1 MTRWLPFVLIALC
14 YAAVPPLLAGSDFV
28 MSQVIAS
35 LTIAG
40 VALAW
45 ALLGNLGGMVSFG
58 HAAFFGVG
66 AYVSALLAKH
76 WGLNPFLG
84 VIAGGL
90 GATLASLVTMPAL
103 RLRGPYFAL
112 AILAYAHI
120 FQILA
125 NELTSVTGG
134 AAGIL
139 SIPALPPF
147 LGFTGKT
154 GAYFTIMT
162 ILLIAVLA
170 YKLIRD
176 SYWGLALKAMHDTE
190 DATRVIGVPSTLL
203 KAAMLAVSAFITGV
217 VGAYNAHVIGFLEPN
232 YAFSGLWTVL
242 PIVAAMVGGYRT
254 LSGPIVGAA
263 LIYLLDQ
270 LVFKNILPQGHQIMF
285 GIMLGAMILL
295 SPAGLL
301 PLLARLARS
310 GQDLAGTSRKGKSNA
325 ASA

>member
-1 MTRWLPFVLIALC
+1 MTRWLPFVVIALC
-14 YAAVPPLLAGSDFV
+14 YLAVPPLLAGSDFV

-40 VALAW
+40 VALPW

-66 AYVSALLAKH
+66 AYVSALLAKD
-76 WGLNPFLG
+76 WGVNPFLG
-84 VIAGGL
+84 LIAGGV
-90 GATLASLVTMPAL
+90 GATIASLVTMPAL

-120 FQILA
+120 FRILA
-125 NELTSVTGG
+125 NEMTSVTGG

-139 SIPALPPF
+139 SIPALPSF
-147 LGFTGKT
+147 FGFTGKA

-162 ILLIAVLA
+162 ILMLAVLA

-203 KAAMLAVSAFITGV
+203 KAAMLVVSAFITGV
-217 VGAYNAHVIGFLEPN
+217 VGAYNAHVIGFLEPD

-254 LSGPIVGAA
+254 LAGPIVGAV

-285 GIMLGAMILL
+285 GIMLGAMILFV
-295 SPAGLL
+295 PAGLL
-301 PLLARLARS
+301 PLLAQPFRS
-310 GQDLAGTSRKGKSNA
+310 GPQRKSHA